1 MSSLNA
7 RISIYFLAACVLAV
21 SASAETRTKVQK
33 AGFGKAD
40 GRDVSLYILKNTHG
54 MEVAITNYGATV
66 VSIKVPDKKGQIDD
80 VALGYHGVDGYVTD
94 KSYFGATAG
103 RYANRIA
110 HGTFMLDGKKYQVPK
125 NDGDNALHGGK
136 IGFNKRIWEEMDVPG
151 KNAVQMTYTSP
162 DGEQGFPGK
171 LKVTV
176 TFTLNDQ
183 NELRIDYLATTDKD
197 TVLNLTNHTYFNLA
211 GQGNGDIL
219 GTKLTIHASRMTPVD
234 SNLIPT
240 GELKP
245 VKGTP
250 FDFTTEHVVGERI
263 NNNDEQLKLGRGY
276 DHNFVIDRTKPGMVL
291 AASAYEPKSG
301 RVLEVLTDQPGVQFY
316 TGNFLDGTAHGK
328 GGKTYPYRTG
338 FCLETQHFPDSPNH
352 PAFPTTEL
360 KPGAKFTSTTIYR
373 FSAR

>member
-1 MSSLNA
+1 MAIKAAVSVYL
-7 RISIYFLAACVLAV
+7 LAACVLAV
-21 SASAETRTKVQK
+21 SVSAETRTKVQK

-40 GRDVSLYILKNTHG
+40 GREISLYTLKNTHG
-54 MEVAITNYGATV
+54 MEVAITNYGATI
-66 VSIKVPDKKGQIDD
+66 VSIKVPDKKGQIED
-80 VALGYHGVDGYVTD
+80 VTLGYHGVDGYVTD
-94 KSYFGATAG
+94 KSYFGVTAG

-110 HGTFMLDGKKYQVPK
+110 HGSFTLDGQKYQVPK

-136 IGFNKRIWEEMDVPG
+136 IGFNKRIWEAMDVPG
-151 KNAVQMTYTSP
+151 KNAIQMTYASP

-171 LKVTV
+171 LKVMV

-183 NELRIDYLATTDKD
+183 NELRIDYLATTDKA
-197 TVLNLTNHTYFNLA
+197 TVLNLTNHSYFNLA

-234 SNLIPT
+234 STLIPT

-263 NNNDEQLKLGRGY
+263 NDTKDEQLKLGRGY
-276 DHNFVIDRTKPGMVL
+276 DHNFVIDRTKPGVVL
-291 AASAYEPKSG
+291 TAEAYDPKSG

-352 PAFPTTEL
+352 PKFPTSEL

-373 FSAR
+373 FSAK